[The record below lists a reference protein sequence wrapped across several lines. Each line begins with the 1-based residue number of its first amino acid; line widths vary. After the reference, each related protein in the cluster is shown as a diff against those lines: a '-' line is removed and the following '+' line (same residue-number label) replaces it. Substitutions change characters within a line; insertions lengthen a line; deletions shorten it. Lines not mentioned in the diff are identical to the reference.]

1 MPVCEICNGKD
12 FDLIA
17 TKIREG
23 TGRILQCNN
32 CGLITQGLDWD
43 SKQLR
48 NYYEDEYQRT
58 NSLVSGTVQS
68 PLEHFQ
74 ARLQTIQ
81 PVFEQ
86 IHSLLT
92 PETRVLEI
100 GCGAGALLSL
110 IKPHVAKCVGI
121 ELNKTFSEFINENLG
136 IEAYSGSIDDAKFD
150 YKFDLIISIA
160 TLDHL
165 PSPYETLVTMR
176 DLLAPDGKIYIEVPN
191 RNEGL
196 NHYIPSPNR
205 EMFNKFFWHRAHLFY
220 FTKATITALF
230 KKAGLNVSISCR
242 HDYTLKNFLNWY
254 FLGKPQSGLVTGMLD
269 SRFFYGKSDFEV
281 RMEKALS
288 SLEEEFK
295 MIMLQTFCGDNLCC
309 IGWL

>member
-32 CGLITQGLDWD
+32 CGLIIQGLDWD
-43 SKQLR
+43 YKQLE

-196 NHYIPSPNR
+196 NHYIPSLR
-205 EMFNKFFWHRAHLFY
+205 LG
-220 FTKATITALF
+220 T
-230 KKAGLNVSISCR
+230 SI
-242 HDYTLKNFLNWY
+242 
-254 FLGKPQSGLVTGMLD
+254 
-269 SRFFYGKSDFEV
+269 
-281 RMEKALS
+281 
-288 SLEEEFK
+288 
-295 MIMLQTFCGDNLCC
+295 
-309 IGWL
+309 

>member
-32 CGLITQGLDWD
+32 CGLVIQGLDWD
-43 SKQLR
+43 SKQLK

-74 ARLQTIQ
+74 ARVQTIQ

-86 IHSLLT
+86 IRPLLT
-92 PETRVLEI
+92 PKTRVLEI

-121 ELNKTFSEFINENLG
+121 ELNKTFSEFINEDLD
-136 IEAYSGSIDDAKFD
+136 IEAYSGSIDDTKFD

-165 PSPYETLVTMR
+165 PNPYETLVSMGK
-176 DLLAPDGKIYIEVPN
+176 LLAPSGKIYIEVPN
-191 RNEGL
+191 RDEAL
-196 NHYIPSPNR
+196 NYFLPLHNR
-205 EMFNKFFWHRAHLFY
+205 KMFNEFFWHRAHLFY
-220 FTKATITALF
+220 FTKKTISLLLQ
-230 KKAGLNVSISCR
+230 KVKLKAKIYCR
-242 HDYTLKNFLNWY
+242 HDYTLKNYLHWY
-254 FLGKPQSGLVTGMLD
+254 FLGKPQPSLVVGQK
-269 SRFFYGKSDFEV
+269 SNQFFEGESDFEIQMN
-281 RMEKALS
+281 RLFAGMEN
-288 SLEEEFK
+288 EFK
-295 MIMLQTFCGDNLCC
+295 RIMAETYRGDNLCC
-309 IGWL
+309 LGWF